1 MPYWMSIKR
10 GILWTDVLKKE
21 YYKKPIFYQI
31 HFRHLRRVLFA
42 VVFFNPFIPINRAEV
57 IQYNKQLYLIQHTW
71 ARFEKLRRR
80 FARTWFF
87 FSWFVFQWKKADA
100 ATSGEPRLLGIHL
113 RAPNELLQGFLLC
126 QHLNPFSRPCS
137 STKLRSARF
146 IHHPVKHASAPIRQ
160 CNLSSVISHASE
172 RIFYRRLQT
181 VKEYL

>member
-1 MPYWMSIKR
+1 MPYCMSIKR

-87 FSWFVFQWKKADA
+87 SLDSFFNGKRPTPLLLENLDYSGYIWERQRSYFKVFSFANTLTPFVA
-100 ATSGEPRLLGIHL
+100 HVV
-113 RAPNELLQGFLLC
+113 
-126 QHLNPFSRPCS
+126 
-137 STKLRSARF
+137 LRSCAG
-146 IHHPVKHASAPIRQ
+146 PASYIIR
-160 CNLSSVISHASE
+160 LSTLPHRSANA
-172 RIFYRRLQT
+172 T
-181 VKEYL
+181 